1 MSQNRGA
8 NLHSVSAETRQQLAD
23 GYLFFDW
30 LLSQQNKLSRSRA
43 LRDTFILFRATS
55 SYSLVSLSFL
65 QLDFCCVNLLHR

>member
-65 QLDFCCVNLLHR
+65 QLDFCLNLLHR